1 MGFVGL
7 GALVLSVSCSTSSG
21 GGALQLRI
29 AENATDLFHQR
40 LTEERFE
47 DIVDS
52 GDDVFRSVAP
62 KELIMAK
69 MRETR
74 EQLGELLSSERVG
87 AACVGGEVRLVFH
100 SKYRN
105 YDTTEMFRWRIEG
118 TRGALVQYQVSRG
131 FVEVAVNSFNECR

>member
-1 MGFVGL
+1 
-7 GALVLSVSCSTSSG
+7 
-21 GGALQLRI
+21 
-29 AENATDLFHQR
+29 
-40 LTEERFE
+40 
-47 DIVDS
+47 
-52 GDDVFRSVAP
+52 
-62 KELIMAK
+62 MAK